1 MALCLRLHILMTF
14 SGKRGNED
22 TDTQAKIVK
31 PLIPFVHLPAP
42 ESENVFVDIFVFIKK
57 NTIYVIVVI
66 IITQAQAQ
74 ATKHRAF
81 DCHLSSSPFFAAT
94 VCDGCSIQRCVI

>member
-1 MALCLRLHILMTF
+1 MTF

-57 NTIYVIVVI
+57 NTIYVIVII
-66 IITQAQAQ
+66 IITQAQ

-81 DCHLSSSPFFAAT
+81 DCHLSSSPFF
-94 VCDGCSIQRCVI
+94 CSHSL